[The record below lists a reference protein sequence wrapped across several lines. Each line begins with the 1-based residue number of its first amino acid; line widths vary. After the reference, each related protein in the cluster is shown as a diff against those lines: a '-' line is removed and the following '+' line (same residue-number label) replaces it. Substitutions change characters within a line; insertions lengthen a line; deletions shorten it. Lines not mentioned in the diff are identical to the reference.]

1 MPSHKVKS
9 PSALTRRTFL
19 CSSSAASLLALFPLP
34 VWAAT
39 SIFDVNS
46 FMRLSEKQLGQ
57 TGLSKD
63 MATTIMEVY
72 IRLGKEDELV
82 QLAAGDDN
90 QYLSDSLVA
99 TWYTGESPNPDD
111 LVVVEYTDALIWQA
125 MDYTKPMGYCG
136 GTIGYWSEPSEA

>member
-9 PSALTRRTFL
+9 SSALTRRTFL
-19 CSSSAASLLALFPLP
+19 GSSTAASLLALFPLP

-39 SIFDVNS
+39 SVFDVNS
-46 FMRLSEKQLGQ
+46 FMKLSEKQLGQ

-63 MATTIMEVY
+63 MATTILEVY
-72 IRLGKEDELV
+72 SRLGKEDDLC
-82 QLAAGDDN
+82 QLAAGHDN
-90 QYLSDSLVA
+90 QELSNSLVA

-111 LVVVEYTDALIWQA
+111 LVVIEYTDALIWQA

-136 GTIGYWSEPSEA
+136 GTIGYWSEPPEA

>member
-1 MPSHKVKS
+1 MPSHKLKP

-19 CSSSAASLLALFPLP
+19 CASSAASLFALVPLP

-46 FMRLSEKQLGQ
+46 FMKLSEKQLGQ
-57 TGLSKD
+57 TGLSKE
-63 MATTIMEVY
+63 MATTILEVY
-72 IRLGKEDELV
+72 TKLGKENDLV
-82 QLAAGDDN
+82 QLAAGYDN
-90 QYLSDSLVA
+90 QDLSNSLVA

-111 LVVVEYTDALIWQA
+111 LVVVEYTYALIWKA

-136 GTIGYWSEPSEA
+136 GTIGYWAEPPEA